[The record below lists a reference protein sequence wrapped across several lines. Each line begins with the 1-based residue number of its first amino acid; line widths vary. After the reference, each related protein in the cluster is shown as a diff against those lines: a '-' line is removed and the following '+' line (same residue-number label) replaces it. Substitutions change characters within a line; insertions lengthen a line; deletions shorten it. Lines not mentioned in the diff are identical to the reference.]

1 MTKPN
6 IKLEYLKS
14 DFLQKVTIYSNILKN
29 AIEVPEFKRLSEI
42 STDFDKLSD
51 AFKNISYINNDIK
64 PLKALLEILFD
75 AFASL
80 TKLLS
85 EMQVI
90 KSVLFTENNMRKI
103 KSNMSVTTA
112 ETANL
117 SSIGA
122 HKMIDNLNDELFIL
136 KHYYW
141 PILIEDINKSQ
152 LNKNEIIELLMDIY
166 AKYPVSD
173 IMAYLLNQLGVEHN
187 KIYEILNM
195 DINTVPIMKINIGTD
210 VRFNIY
216 SMIDVEIATLLG
228 INKISN
234 TNGVSAKTIQKFT
247 TLVRENI
254 KYSPIIS
261 DSEISRHIAIGQIMN
276 NEIIVKMNKSD
287 ALPVTPAA
295 LINQTEIANKNE
307 RIIRK
312 QQEDIQ
318 IRKLRNLTNRK
329 PNDNMLATLF
339 ELNDM
344 YDLMRL
350 SELQKAEETSLRKN
364 DPREKVHRYIAG
376 NKYFTRAGKMPHQVL
391 IDLL

>member
-1 MTKPN
+1 M
-6 IKLEYLKS
+6 
-14 DFLQKVTIYSNILKN
+14 
-29 AIEVPEFKRLSEI
+29 PEFKRLSEI